1 MFVLS
6 SLRPAFASIY
16 PATRPDLAAEI
27 FFHTKPGSPLLKGI
41 TEDDLITW
49 FGKTD
54 AGVPKVGQDIPTICE
69 CGKICKETIH
79 QLTTDTPTTT
89 FQTEMPQR
97 GDQKS
102 VDDLQQPTIVDNFE
116 QSQINLTNFD
126 VTRVAEINVNLVA
139 VDNVS
144 KDSPIIVPSIEVTND
159 NDIVP
164 TVINA
169 TINKPAGDEIVVQQE
184 QVPVRKSNPAKMLF
198 DVAKKQ
204 PYQKKQPMLRKKGTL
219 KHTYGENHEMLK
231 QSIKAVHNPE
241 VSVSILPFETN
252 TAVAQTTTEI
262 MGTES
267 STVMTVTLEE
277 ANLKLST
284 LVDDFTPTTDAPT
297 ITAMSE
303 LKLTTMGLNNTS
315 NFDTVAP
322 QTHVSNVAS
331 IFKNTYLKKKDFL
344 KKKTPDKSDHLS
356 NSVSEIDQSLPVP
369 TKLSTLQIPKS
380 INREKQHLPLI
391 PISETTLGLV
401 SEMPPENFLPNKN
414 DQLFVIDKNALWGL
428 LKEVVR
434 IEMDKNQEK
443 MEAESSAA
451 ANRETESKL
460 G

>member
-54 AGVPKVGQDIPTICE
+54 AGVPKVGQDIPKICE
-69 CGKICKETIH
+69 CGKTCKETIH
-79 QLTTDTPTTT
+79 QLTTDTPPTTS
-89 FQTEMPQR
+89 QTEIPQR
-97 GDQKS
+97 GDQRS
-102 VDDLQQPTIVDNFE
+102 VGNMT
-116 QSQINLTNFD
+116 SFD
-126 VTRVAEINVNLVA
+126 VTRVSEINVNLVA

-144 KDSPIIVPSIEVTND
+144 RDSSIIVPSIEVAKH

-169 TINKPAGDEIVVQQE
+169 TIHRAAGDEIVVQQE
-184 QVPVRKSNPAKMLF
+184 QVPAKISNPAKMLF

-219 KHTYGENHEMLK
+219 KHTYGENHEMMK
-231 QSIKAVHNPE
+231 KNIKAIHNPD
-241 VSVSILPFETN
+241 VPVSILAFETN
-252 TAVAQTTTEI
+252 TAVAPATTETTK
-262 MGTES
+262 TES
-267 STVMTVTLEE
+267 STVVAVTSDKS
-277 ANLKLST
+277 NLKLST
-284 LVDDFTPTTDAPT
+284 LVDDLTSTTNVLT
-297 ITAMSE
+297 TTE
-303 LKLTTMGLNNTS
+303 VKLTTTGLNNTS

-322 QTHVSNVAS
+322 QTHVSNVVS
-331 IFKNTYLKKKDFL
+331 VFKNAYLKKKDFF
-344 KKKTPDKSDHLS
+344 KKKTPNESDHLF
-356 NSVSEIDQSLPVP
+356 NSASEVDESLPVP
-369 TKLSTLQIPKS
+369 TKLSALQIPKS
-380 INREKQHLPLI
+380 INREKQHLPSI

-401 SEMPPENFLPNKN
+401 SEMPPANFLPNKN

-443 MEAESSAA
+443 IEAESSAA